1 VYWPK
6 GLELAVL
13 PRGDLVWLPNFGVCP
28 SIGDLERVTDEN
40 GDELEA
46 NASNPERLRL
56 FEGDKTSSGALVKLD
71 NGFEGA
77 GPAKEMGA
85 FFPEEK
91 ILGPFAVAAK
101 GETEM

>member
-1 VYWPK
+1 
-6 GLELAVL
+6 
-13 PRGDLVWLPNFGVCP
+13 
-28 SIGDLERVTDEN
+28 
-40 GDELEA
+40 
-46 NASNPERLRL
+46 LRL